1 MKNINK
7 EGISE
12 YVFTQLKKGNFKHW
26 NEETLELDSL
36 TLVDYINMKETTVKE
51 YINSLINE
59 TTLKKSKKDIN
70 FEIFYKLCKKTI
82 LKQSILNCVEEI
94 FWDDDSYNYNFKL
107 DVMYSV
113 LEILLYSIFE
123 HLSEY
128 HKLSDIEIDSFLIF
142 GKNLFCDI

>member
-70 FEIFYKLCKKTI
+70 FEIFEKWNKRNTVGIYINQNPMKCSSRQRKGKIIYSKYSKENYKT
-82 LKQSILNCVEEI
+82 E
-94 FWDDDSYNYNFKL
+94 FD
-107 DVMYSV
+107 
-113 LEILLYSIFE
+113 
-123 HLSEY
+123 
-128 HKLSDIEIDSFLIF
+128 
-142 GKNLFCDI
+142 